1 MSRTVTL
8 ERQTRETRILATL
21 CLDGTGEASIRT
33 GIRFLDHMLE
43 NLAKH
48 SGLDITLQCD
58 GDTDVDDHHSAEDCA
73 IVLGK
78 AIDQAL
84 GDRSDI
90 QRFGSAYAPL
100 DESLSRA
107 VVDLCGRSWS
117 EIHLNLKREQ
127 LGQLA
132 TENIT
137 HFFRTLSFNS
147 RCTLHIDVLRG
158 DNDHHKTESA
168 FKAFAI
174 ALRQAI
180 STRDGAVLSTKG
192 VL

>member
-1 MSRTVTL
+1 
-8 ERQTRETRILATL
+8 
-21 CLDGTGEASIRT
+21 
-33 GIRFLDHMLE
+33 MLE

>member
-1 MSRTVTL
+1 MSSF
-8 ERQTRETRILATL
+8 
-21 CLDGTGEASIRT
+21 DS
-33 GIRFLDHMLE
+33 F
-43 NLAKH
+43 
-48 SGLDITLQCD
+48 
-58 GDTDVDDHHSAEDCA
+58 
-73 IVLGK
+73 
-78 AIDQAL
+78 
-84 GDRSDI
+84 
-90 QRFGSAYAPL
+90 
-100 DESLSRA
+100 
-107 VVDLCGRSWS
+107 
-117 EIHLNLKREQ
+117 NLKREQ